1 MSAAGTMN
9 STEYIEHHLAPL
21 QVGEG
26 FWAVNID
33 SLGIG
38 IIIGFFFIWIF
49 SRVGKKATA
58 GVPGK
63 LQCFI
68 EMTFSFVDNIVKDT
82 FKAKSKIIAPL
93 ALTIFVWVVLMNT
106 MKLVPVDF
114 IPVIAGS
121 LGLLFAADKATG
133 NLPESAGFL
142 EKALDHPWSLIKGAP
157 TTDLNTTVALALGVF
172 VLIIYYSIKHKGLGG
187 FIKELTLQP
196 FNHWLLIPFNL
207 VLELVGLIAKPL
219 SLSLRLFG
227 NMYAGE
233 LIFILIAMIGVWQ
246 LPLHFPWAVFHILVI
261 ILQAFI
267 FMMLSVVYLAMAS
280 EKGE

>member
-1 MSAAGTMN
+1 MATDGMLT
-9 STEYIEHHLAPL
+9 STDYIKHHLAPL
-21 QVGEG
+21 QVGDG

-33 SLGIG
+33 SLGIS
-38 IIIGFFFIWIF
+38 IILGFFFIWLF
-49 SRVGKKATA
+49 SRVAKKATT

-68 EMTFSFVDNIVKDT
+68 EMVFGFVDTIVKDT
-82 FKAKSKIIAPL
+82 FHAKSKLIAPL

-114 IPVIAGS
+114 FPVIAGT
-121 LGLLFAADKATG
+121 LGMWFASGQASGLVAENATFV
-133 NLPESAGFL
+133 ER
-142 EKALDHPWSLIKGAP
+142 ALDHPWSYIKAAP

-172 VLIIYYSIKHKGLGG
+172 VLIIYYSIKHKGVSG
-187 FIKELTLQP
+187 FVKELTLSP

-207 VLELVGLIAKPL
+207 VLELVGLLAKPL

-233 LIFILIAMIGVWQ
+233 LIFILIAMIGIWQ

-261 ILQAFI
+261 LLQAFI
-267 FMMLSVVYLAMAS
+267 FMMLSIVYLSMAS
-280 EKGE
+280 EKNN